1 MIRMESVAL
10 WLLATIGGLHLLIS
24 LLEFIGWLWRNR

>member
-1 MIRMESVAL
+1 MIKVESVAL

-24 LLEFIGWLWRNR
+24 LLEFIGWLWRNK

>member
-1 MIRMESVAL
+1 MIRTESVAL
-10 WLLATIGGLHLLIS
+10 WLLATIGGLHLLIT

>member
-10 WLLATIGGLHLLIS
+10 WLLATIGGLHLLIT
-24 LLEFIGWLWRNR
+24 LLEFIQWLWRNK

>member
-24 LLEFIGWLWRNR
+24 LLEFIGWLWRNK

>member
-10 WLLATIGGLHLLIS
+10 WLLATIGGLHLLIT
-24 LLEFIGWLWRNR
+24 LLEFIQWLWRNR

>member
-10 WLLATIGGLHLLIS
+10 WLLATIGGLHLLIT